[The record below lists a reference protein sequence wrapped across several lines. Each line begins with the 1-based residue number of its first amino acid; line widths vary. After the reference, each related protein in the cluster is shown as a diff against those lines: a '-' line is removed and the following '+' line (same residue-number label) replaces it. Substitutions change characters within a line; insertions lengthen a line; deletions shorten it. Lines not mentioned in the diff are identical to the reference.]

1 MVSKFIKVIT
11 VLGGL
16 FVIGL
21 GQNSKQLPDNI
32 YGNMSFAVAVPQGEF
47 SDNVTNN
54 GYGVDVDGGWYV
66 FNGPIALGLT
76 IIGAQYGRLT
86 RNIPYSYFSSAV
98 TITETTQS
106 GILVLNPYVR
116 PTMRLGDFNFYR
128 KLFGGYQILSTETKI
143 QNDDQII
150 NSNNENDDAPE
161 YIARSTIATD
171 GAFNYGFGLGL
182 RFRLFRGRKQPD
194 GSISSPTLINLELKW
209 SKGGEAEYLNAG
221 KEGSIEFSDP
231 ADGPVTTTFYPEKS
245 KTDLFTIS
253 IGIGF

>member
-1 MVSKFIKVIT
+1 MDNIFVRAMIVIV
-11 VLGGL
+11 VLINMTYGH
-16 FVIGL
+16 
-21 GQNSKQLPDNI
+21 STKQLPNNI
-32 YGNMSFAVAVPQGEF
+32 YGNISFAVAVPQGEF

-54 GYGVDVDGGWYV
+54 GYGVDLDGGWYV
-66 FNGPIALGLT
+66 FNGPLALGMT

-98 TITETTQS
+98 TLTEITQS

-116 PTMRLGDFNFYR
+116 PTLRLGDFSFYT
-128 KLFGGYQILSTETKI
+128 KLFGGYHKLSTETKI
-143 QNDDQII
+143 QNDDQVN

-161 YIARSTIATD
+161 YIARSTVASD

-194 GSISSPTLINLELKW
+194 GSMNSPTLINLELKW

>member
-116 PTMRLGDFNFYR
+116 PTLRLGDFSFYT
-128 KLFGGYQILSTETKI
+128 KLFGGYHKLSTETKI
-143 QNDDQII
+143 QNDDQVN

-161 YIARSTIATD
+161 YIARSTVASD

-194 GSISSPTLINLELKW
+194 GSMSSPTLINLELKW